1 MGCGPTWNKGFYLAA
16 VSSIYADRDWKFD
29 RWLTPF
35 FVNSPHLIRLRNG
48 TYVLHFQTTRV
59 VWPPRNKS
67 CSGSLPDPPI
77 GVQKLPIPACEANQ
91 NAWKDDCL
99 CSTVPG
105 SDCGKGDTTMHV
117 AWTDNWPAGP
127 WRVRMVNVTGP
138 GWTPF
143 NASVKTL
150 GESNPAAA
158 ALADGRSLLAFRSHL
173 KGGWVVFKWQVAC
186 VGVQHQTHL
195 ATHICPNI
203 LIRVYIDILT
213 IRE

>member
-1 MGCGPTWNKGFYLAA
+1 
-16 VSSIYADRDWKFD
+16 
-29 RWLTPF
+29 
-35 FVNSPHLIRLRNG
+35 
-48 TYVLHFQTTRV
+48 
-59 VWPPRNKS
+59 
-67 CSGSLPDPPI
+67 
-77 GVQKLPIPACEANQ
+77 
-91 NAWKDDCL
+91 
-99 CSTVPG
+99 
-105 SDCGKGDTTMHV
+105 
-117 AWTDNWPAGP
+117 
-127 WRVRMVNVTGP
+127 MVNVTGP

-195 ATHICPNI
+195 ATHIRPNI